1 MERLTEII
9 AFLFLGSLVSFSGL
23 FLIVVHAELDLRGT
37 LSNTNLTN
45 LNNVNA
51 ILSPSNTNVL
61 TNTTQASGTTAS
73 STADTSVA
81 NTNSLDA
88 AHPANLNT
96 NTTSTSTASSDTTP
110 LSNNT
115 NTTLTNSNTSLD
127 ANTNTTLQ
135 KNTNDEGTLNTN
147 TLDSTQSVTNVNT
160 RTDTQDTGLK
170 NTNDSVNV
178 NSTTNT
184 TPTEQREPSSAAGN
198 TANEFSNVNTAQ
210 PEVGPGS
217 INQNISTNVTGGTV
231 SGDEVQ
237 TPVELQSDRP
247 SSAAYAQ
254 YCLSFGIVN
263 SKECQILLSLDL
275 NSECRKERIITP
287 EACENFLRQKY
298 IASLCEQISPPDAP
312 VGDENRACIEQLVD
326 SFAKPMY
333 CGSRTS
339 DDCRRIAVQ
348 HVGQIIASD
357 VQSDALSASLAAK
370 LGTTTTAGEILSA
383 IQTQDQP
390 RETLP
395 LDVEANKSLILR
407 QSDQVIDVSNEVRA
421 EVTAPY
427 VLVYDDDNDGLPNDL
442 EDYYHTDPADSDS
455 DDDGYPDGTE
465 LINGYNPRQSGGSKI
480 DPDLQPVEIAVLT
493 KVPLEQPQT
502 RGEVDQL
509 FSVHAV
515 QPAASASGYIINGR
529 AEPDSFVLMYV
540 YSQMPLVLLVKTAE
554 HDGRWTYE
562 LKDNLVDGKHTVYV
576 AVTDDTGKITRKS
589 NPFTFFVQ
597 KTQAVSASNF
607 LRDQAIAEF
616 ETKQNPLTLYYV
628 IGGAGMI
635 ILGLGIF
642 FAIYFSRRARHD
654 YPEQ

>member
-9 AFLFLGSLVSFSGL
+9 AFLFLGSLVFFSGL

-37 LSNTNLTN
+37 LSNTNLNN
-45 LNNVNA
+45 LNNANA
-51 ILSPSNTNVL
+51 ILSPSDTNVL
-61 TNTTQASGTTAS
+61 TNTTSMSGTTAS
-73 STADTSVA
+73 STVSTNAN

-88 AHPANLNT
+88 AQPANLNT
-96 NTTSTSTASSDTTP
+96 NTTSASSSDTTL

-115 NTTLTNSNTSLD
+115 NTTRTNSNTSLD

-135 KNTNDEGTLNTN
+135 KNTNDGTLNTN

-160 RTDTQDTGLK
+160 RTDTQGTGLK
-170 NTNDSVNV
+170 NKNDTVNV
-178 NSTTNT
+178 NATTNT
-184 TPTEQREPSSAAGN
+184 TPTEQSEPSSAAG
-198 TANEFSNVNTAQ
+198 TANEFLNVNTAQ
-210 PEVGPGS
+210 PEGGLGS
-217 INQNISTNVTGGTV
+217 INQNISTNVSGGPV

-237 TPVELQSDRP
+237 TPSDLQSDRP

-254 YCLSFGIVN
+254 YCLSFGIVD

-357 VQSDALSASLAAK
+357 VQSDALSASLTSK

-383 IQTQDQP
+383 IQTQNHP

-407 QSDQVIDVSNEVRA
+407 QSDQVIDLSNEVRA

-442 EDYYHTDPADSDS
+442 EDHYHTDPADSDS

-515 QPAASASGYIINGR
+515 QPAVSASGYIINGR

-554 HDGRWTYE
+554 YDGRWTYE

-607 LRDQAIAEF
+607 LRDQPITEF
-616 ETKQNPLTLYYV
+616 ETKQNQQTVYYV
-628 IGGAGMI
+628 IGGAGI
-635 ILGLGIF
+635 VILGLGIF

-654 YPEQ
+654 YQEQ